1 LLSES
6 ETMLLNL
13 WQIRVKQ
20 LISGASEAHLFGG

>member
-1 LLSES
+1 
-6 ETMLLNL
+6 MLLNL